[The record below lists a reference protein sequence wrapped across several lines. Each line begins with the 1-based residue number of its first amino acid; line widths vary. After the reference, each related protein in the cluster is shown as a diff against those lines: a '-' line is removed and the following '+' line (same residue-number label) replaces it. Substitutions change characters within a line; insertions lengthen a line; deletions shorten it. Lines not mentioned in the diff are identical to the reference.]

1 MYGYKIKQ
9 DNGKYYFKLCPG
21 NKPNQ
26 YIGESRRYNKKEDC
40 EKALKEFRNFVKDN
54 NLNSF
59 IEGKMKLSK
68 KLDKRNSIQYIIR
81 DDIVFETRPYGSKEN
96 RDTGISS
103 IFNHID
109 EYTTQIYIV
118 NKSN

>member
-9 DNGKYYFKLCPG
+9 DNGKYYFKLYPA

-59 IEGKMKLSK
+59 NDYFMQLYKIDNKYSV
-68 KLDKRNSIQYIIR
+68 QYIKNDNVI
-81 DDIVFETRPYGSKEN
+81 FSTRPYGSKQN
-96 RDTGISS
+96 RNTGINS
-103 IFNHID
+103 IYDNII
-109 EYTTQIYIV
+109 EYTTQIYV
-118 NKSN
+118 SDK

>member
-1 MYGYKIKQ
+1 MTNGGIVMYGYKIKQ
-9 DNGKYYFKLCPG
+9 DNGKYYFKLYPG

-59 IEGKMKLSK
+59 NDYFMQLYKIDNKYSV
-68 KLDKRNSIQYIIR
+68 QYIKNDNVI
-81 DDIVFETRPYGSKEN
+81 F
-96 RDTGISS
+96 SS
-103 IFNHID
+103 FHQD
-109 EYTTQIYIV
+109 FRLCHAMAKLPPGPPT
-118 NKSN
+118 S

>member
-9 DNGKYYFKLCPG
+9 DNGKYYFKLYPG

-26 YIGESRRYNKKEDC
+26 YIGESRRYNKNEDC

-59 IEGKMKLSK
+59 NDYFMQLYKIDNKYSV
-68 KLDKRNSIQYIIR
+68 QYIKNDNVI
-81 DDIVFETRPYGSKEN
+81 FSTRPYGSKQN
-96 RDTGISS
+96 RNTGINS
-103 IFNHID
+103 IYDNII
-109 EYTTQIYIV
+109 EYTTQIYV
-118 NKSN
+118 SDK

>member
-9 DNGKYYFKLCPG
+9 DNGKYYFKLYPG

-109 EYTTQIYIV
+109 EYTTQIYIL
-118 NKSN
+118 NNIN